1 MQSTFWGR
9 SPVPAD
15 QRTALPPAREGEP
28 SLGNAPAAPA
38 DTPAPPPPS
47 AALAVKRLPEMR
59 ETQVQSLRW
68 ENPLEKEMATHFSI
82 LAWRTPWTEEPGGHS
97 PWGHKELDMME
108 RLTFSP
114 PSPPSSH

>member
-68 ENPLEKEMATHFSI
+68 ENPLEKEMATHCGT
-82 LAWRTPWTEEPGGHS
+82 LAFENSMDREAWWAT
-97 PWGHKELDMME
+97 LDVVAMNQKG
-108 RLTFSP
+108 RRDFTFTFMP
-114 PSPPSSH
+114 R